1 MKPRFSLNHCAVAAP
16 VVAACIP
23 VILASVPEVFAH
35 SETGGGAA
43 YPSAMATEGTSSR
56 EGSGSGAPASSSCAA
71 CHHPG
76 RYQPEGIIS
85 GEALDEA
92 MSGMTQVGKTPV
104 ARRTPE
110 CFPSEPR
117 DLFWKMDQV
126 ADAKGQLQPLDFDED
141 GDGKVSD
148 EERNAIRGRNTWL
161 LWGGGNE
168 AFWGWLQERG
178 YGLTDFLILMDSR
191 RRGSRFKTAGLI
203 NQPGFRANHTEPL
216 LGLYL
221 DQAKSEQEAWL
232 KPPRHDARWT
242 ETHDAQGRALAA
254 PVGVPAPPPNH
265 PAGQFEPG
273 DRALV
278 EAVVKKLPRDGLST
292 SVYGYPSGIFGLRLF
307 LNPDFFGKSRAAAE
321 ARRFWHERVESHP
334 DRYYTDPS
342 IHADPR
348 LVRPFRVSMSCGFC
362 HVAPHPLNP
371 PADVENPGWE
381 NLSSIIGDQ
390 YWDPQAAFGNLTTRN
405 SFLHHFLKSQAP
417 GTIDTSLVSTDHI
430 NNTNVINAVFDVPAR
445 LARAETKPAE
455 RQHGANLLMHGRK
468 ETDPDFDFKCPM
480 VLFPGEDSCGV
491 IPALARVPLNI
502 GVYSEQ
508 WHRTSNLIIGVKN
521 QRPFR
526 IAVGRAN
533 SVYWQTN
540 EKYRVPYMSAFFTL
554 GSKGRVPKSTQA
566 MKLRDARDPVK
577 GPDGKQAK
585 DPQGN
590 LLTERVGRQ
599 SLDADRAR
607 RGNIREAGRTVFIQH
622 CAICHSSKQPEGFD
636 LRFARDCA
644 GGWDR
649 APAPAKN
656 EPPVYVLPMEFERW
670 EAFQRSPAYL
680 DYAARIA
687 TLAGRA
693 PADGADDPFV
703 EGNFLSNELRIPITL
718 IGVYSG
724 RAMAT
729 NAMRGRVWQDY
740 SSETFK
746 TMPSVGDIRYF
757 DSVSKVPPD
766 SYGNNA
772 GYHDGG
778 RGGGPGYFRPPSLIS
793 LWATAPYLHN
803 NALGLFNQD
812 PSVKGRLAAYDDGI
826 RKLLW
831 NSRRRDHARDDAG
844 NIVFVP
850 PGDLRASGSAAAR
863 DDPGYIYRLP
873 QDTHIEF
880 APGFIRPLVAGIVG
894 EFATSVLASWGWV
907 AAALV
912 LAWLGWKA
920 APRYAG
926 VLLIGLAVLVALG
939 IAAGGMGGGGGGT
952 TIGVLLMG
960 IGNLLELSGAAW
972 WLIALALAAVGLSLL
987 FARESCDELARWLVA
1002 AAVLGVAVTVW
1013 FGTRSGLAVAG
1024 VLVIGAWRVWKW
1036 RGSLRRFARLFFLTL
1051 AALTLVAGW
1060 VANRFINGRV
1070 IACIPVANIE
1080 IGPLPVRV
1088 GPFPRGTPV
1097 NLMMNMDPDSK
1108 HLPKGLASVF
1118 AAIAKIK
1125 KEGLAGEA
1133 AWEVFRE
1140 TAGANMLKASKC
1152 PDFVLDRGHWFGE
1165 TLSNDDKEALIAFL
1179 KTL

>member
-1 MKPRFSLNHCAVAAP
+1 MKPRFPLNLCAVAAP
-16 VVAACIP
+16 VVAVCIP
-23 VILASVPEVFAH
+23 VILASGSEVFAH
-35 SETGGGAA
+35 SETGGGPA
-43 YPSAMATEGTSSR
+43 YPSAMAAEGASSR
-56 EGSGSGAPASSSCAA
+56 EGSGSPAPTSSPCAV
-71 CHHPG
+71 CHQPG
-76 RYQPEGIIS
+76 RYQPEGVLS
-85 GEALDEA
+85 GEAMDEA
-92 MSGMTQVGKTPV
+92 MSGLTRVGKTPV
-104 ARRTPE
+104 ARRTLE
-110 CFPSEPR
+110 CFPAEPR

-126 ADAKGQLQPLDFDED
+126 ADGKGRLQPLDFDED
-141 GDGKVSD
+141 GDGRISD

-168 AFWGWLQERG
+168 TFWGWLQEQG

-191 RRGSRFKTAGLI
+191 RRDSRFKTAGLI
-203 NQPGFRANHTEPL
+203 NQPGFKANHTEPL

-221 DQAKSEQEAWL
+221 DQAKSEREAWL
-232 KPPRHDARWT
+232 KPPRYDGRWA
-242 ETHDAQGRALAA
+242 ETRDAQGRPLSASI
-254 PVGVPAPPPNH
+254 GVPTPPPNH
-265 PAGQFEPG
+265 PAKLFEPG
-273 DRALV
+273 DPALMD
-278 EAVVKKLPRDGLST
+278 AVVKKLPRDGLST
-292 SVYGYPSGIFGLRLF
+292 SVYGYPSGVFGLRLF
-307 LNPDFFGKSRAAAE
+307 LNPDFFGKTRAAAE
-321 ARRFWHERVESHP
+321 ARRYWHERVEAHP

-342 IHADPR
+342 IHADPK

-371 PADVENPGWE
+371 PADPENPEWE

-405 SFLHHFLKSQAP
+405 SFLYHFLKSQAP

-445 LARAETKPAE
+445 LARGEAKPAE

-468 ETDPDFDFKCPM
+468 ETDPDFDLKCPM

-508 WHRTSNLIIGVKN
+508 WRRATNLIIGVRE

-526 IAVGRAN
+526 IAVARAN

-554 GSKGRVPKSTQA
+554 GSKGRVAKSTLA
-566 MKLRDARDPVK
+566 MKLRDARDPVT

-585 DPQGN
+585 DPQGKP
-590 LLTERVGRQ
+590 LSEPVGQQ
-599 SLDADRAR
+599 SLEADRAR
-607 RGNIREAGRTVFIQH
+607 RADIRQAGRAVFLQH

-636 LRFARDCA
+636 LQFARDCA
-644 GGWDR
+644 GGWDQ
-649 APAPAKN
+649 APAPAKDG
-656 EPPVYVLPMEFERW
+656 PQVYVLPMEFERW
-670 EAFQRSPAYL
+670 EAFKRSPAYL
-680 DYAARIA
+680 DYAARLA
-687 TLAGRA
+687 KLAGPA
-693 PADGADDPFV
+693 PAEGADDPFI
-703 EGNFLSNELRIPITL
+703 EDNFLSNELRIPITL

-729 NAMRGRVWQDY
+729 NAMRGHVWEDY

-746 TMPSVGDIRYF
+746 TMPSVGEIRYF
-757 DSVSKVPPD
+757 DGFSKVPSD

-772 GYHDGG
+772 GYNDEG

-793 LWATAPYLHN
+793 LWATAPYFHN
-803 NALGLFNQD
+803 NALGLYNQD
-812 PSVKGRLAAYDDGI
+812 PSVKGRLAAYEDGI
-826 RKLLW
+826 SKLLW
-831 NSRRRDHARDDAG
+831 NSKRRDYARDDAG

-880 APGFIRPLVAGIVG
+880 APGFIRPLLAGVIG
-894 EFATSVLASWGWV
+894 ELWTWMLELWLWIVLALFV
-907 AAALV
+907 AW
-912 LAWLGWKA
+912 LAWKA
-920 APRYAG
+920 TPRYAG
-926 VLLIGLAVLVALG
+926 AVLLALAVVAALG

-952 TIGVLLMG
+952 TVGVLLMG

-972 WLIALALAAVGLSLL
+972 WLIALALAATGLSLL
-987 FARESCDELARWLVA
+987 FVRESCDELARWLVA
-1002 AAVLGVAVTVW
+1002 IVVLGVVVAVW
-1013 FGTRSGLAVAG
+1013 FAMRSWWAVAG
-1024 VLVIGAWRVWKW
+1024 VLVIGAWCVWRW
-1036 RGSLRRFARLFFLTL
+1036 CGSLRRFTRLFFITLTL
-1051 AALTLVAGW
+1051 LTLVAGW
-1060 VANRFINGRV
+1060 VVNRFINGRV
-1070 IACIPVANIE
+1070 IACIPVANIQ

-1097 NLMMNMDPDSK
+1097 NLMMNMDPESK

-1118 AAIAKIK
+1118 AAIATIK

-1140 TAGANMLKASKC
+1140 IAGANMLKASKC

-1165 TLSNDDKEALIAFL
+1165 ALSNDDKEALIAFL